1 MSRVCIECGAE
12 LSNPTQKKF
21 CSNRCAA
28 IYNNRK
34 RKERR
39 YSTKGMTKMVQCV
52 RCGCDITVS
61 IHSSQKSWIC
71 PDCKKNNSPHS
82 KDTSKIKS
90 ILEFSKRTAVKILKR
105 MGAKC
110 SICGWNESTCD
121 IHHIIPKKNGGTD
134 DMDNLIYICPNC
146 HRVCHTTT
154 KYSIEYLKSLALSIL
169 YKDWKDYY
177 HPSN

>member
-1 MSRVCIECGAE
+1 MGNHRCLFCNKELSGRYQKRFCSHSCAAQYNNSKRKIRHGKTKTKHCLECG
-12 LSNPTQKKF
+12 
-21 CSNRCAA
+21 
-28 IYNNRK
+28 
-34 RKERR
+34 KE
-39 YSTKGMTKMVQCV
+39 
-52 RCGCDITVS
+52 IEVS
-61 IHSSQKSWIC
+61 IYSSSKSWYC
-71 PDCKKNNSPHS
+71 EEHDRRKNKSPHS

-169 YKDWKDYY
+169 YKDWKEFY